1 MNHSNYIGL
10 FLSML
15 AVNVPTLIVCLVA
28 GVVILTRWQQAAG
41 AALWALLGF
50 GLILV
55 LCFVIPA
62 AQAAIQPW
70 VFQSGNAAQRVWVFS
85 VLTVFG
91 RCSMLSV
98 TFSSWSPC
106 LPVAP
111 NRVRRRPRPAAC
123 REAE

>member
-28 GVVILTRWQQAAG
+28 GVVILTKWQQAAS

-55 LCFVIPA
+55 LCFVIPIM
-62 AQAAIQPW
+62 QAAIQPW

-85 VLTVFG
+85 VLTVFWSVLHALGYVFLLVAVFAG
-91 RCSMLSV
+91 RPKPGAA
-98 TFSSWSPC
+98 TPPPSS
-106 LPVAP
+106 LP
-111 NRVRRRPRPAAC
+111 
-123 REAE
+123 